1 MTTAIDTAAVTAVLA
16 GIADPESGRPL
27 TDMGQVVSVDASTDR
42 IAVTV
47 GLTTHS
53 AILWAATRARIE
65 EALRTRFPSVGTV
78 TVAIVPHDRP
88 PAKLGQ
94 IGLEAKSVIAVGSG
108 KGGVGKS
115 TIATSIA
122 IGLAR
127 AGSRVGLLDADVY
140 GPSVP
145 HLLGLSGRPEI
156 ENGKIMP
163 ARLAVGAGSMPVMSM
178 GFLVPAG
185 EAVVWRGPML
195 HGAIT
200 QMLRD
205 TLWGPLDYLVID
217 MPPGTGDI
225 ALTLSQVLP
234 LTGSVVVCTPQD
246 VALLDATKAIA
257 MFRKVNI
264 PVLGMVENM
273 AFFVC
278 PDTKKRWDIFGSGGA
293 RRTAQEMDIP
303 FLGEVAHEFRAD
315 RLEVG
320 PGVGILVVGG
330 GLPGVAA
337 RGRVPAQRPA
347 DGSARFSTTSWLFQP
362 GLWFP
367 LNPPASMNR

>member
-1 MTTAIDTAAVTAVLA
+1 MTAAPDQSSVTAVLA
-16 GIADPESGRPL
+16 GVTDPESGRPL
-27 TDMGQVVSVDASTDR
+27 TDMGQVLEVAAAADA

-53 AILWAATRARIE
+53 AILWATTRGRIE
-65 EALRTRFPSVGTV
+65 ELLRSRFPTV
-78 TVAIVPHDRP
+78 QDVRVTIRPHDRP

-115 TIATSIA
+115 TIAASLA

-145 HLLGLSGRPEI
+145 HLLGLSGRPQV
-156 ENGKIMP
+156 ENGKIVPM
-163 ARLAVGAGSMPVMSM
+163 RLEVGGGTMPVMSM

-234 LTGSVVVCTPQD
+234 LTGAVVVCTPQD

-257 MFRKVNI
+257 MFRKVSI
-264 PVLGMVENM
+264 PILGMVENM

-278 PDTKKRWDIFGSGGA
+278 PDTGKRWDIFGSGGA
-293 RRTAQEMDIP
+293 RRTAQEMEIP
-303 FLGEVAHEFRAD
+303 FLGEVPIQIPIREHGDAGKTAANYD
-315 RLEVG
+315 D
-320 PGVGILVVGG
+320 P
-330 GLPGVAA
+330 AA
-337 RGRVPAQRPA
+337 RPYLEAICTRLVGNLAATTAARP
-347 DGSARFSTTSWLFQP
+347 
-362 GLWFP
+362 P
-367 LNPPASMNR
+367 LPSLPVL

>member
-1 MTTAIDTAAVTAVLA
+1 MMSNHSGTIDSAAVTAVLA
-16 GIADPESGRPL
+16 DIADPESGRSL
-27 TDMGQVVSVDASTDR
+27 VEMGQVRSVEASPAS
-42 IAVTV
+42 ISAQI
-47 GLTTHS
+47 GLTSHA
-53 AILWAATRARIE
+53 AILWKQTRGRIE
-65 EALRTRFPSVGTV
+65 ELLRARFPAVPSV
-78 TVAIVPHDRP
+78 TVEIITHDRP
-88 PAKLGQ
+88 PAKIGQ

-115 TIATSIA
+115 TIAASIA

-127 AGSRVGLLDADVY
+127 AGSRVGMLDADVY

-145 HLLGLSGRPEI
+145 HLLGLSGKPQI
-156 ENGKIMP
+156 EEGKITPMFLP
-163 ARLAVGAGSMPVMSM
+163 VGPHPMPVMSM

-205 TLWGPLDYLVID
+205 TSWGPLDYLIID

-234 LTGSVVVCTPQD
+234 LTGAVVVCTPQD

-264 PVLGMVENM
+264 PLLGMVENM
-273 AFFVC
+273 SFFAC
-278 PDTKKRWDIFGSGGA
+278 PDTHKRYDIFGTGGA
-293 RRTAQEMDIP
+293 KRTAKDLDIP
-303 FLGEVAHEFRAD
+303 FLGEVPLQIPIREHGD
-315 RLEVG
+315 SG
-320 PGVGILVVGG
+320 CT
-330 GLPGVAA
+330 AA
-337 RGRVPAQRPA
+337 NF
-347 DGSARFSTTSWLFQP
+347 DD
-362 GLWFP
+362 
-367 LNPPASMNR
+367 PASSPYLEAICTRLVGNLAAAHASRPPMPSLPVL

>member
-1 MTTAIDTAAVTAVLA
+1 MTAVPDQAAVRAVLA
-16 GIADPESGRPL
+16 DFPDPESGRPL
-27 TDMGQVVSVDASTDR
+27 AEMGQLVAVDASAAEIR
-42 IAVTV
+42 VTV

-53 AILWAATRARIE
+53 GILWKQVRGRIE
-65 EALRTRFPSVGTV
+65 ERLRARFPTV
-78 TVAIVPHDRP
+78 PTVDVTITPHDRP
-88 PAKLGQ
+88 PGKLGQ

-115 TIATSIA
+115 TIAASIA

-145 HLLGLSGRPEI
+145 HLLGLAGRPEI
-156 ENGKIMP
+156 DNGKIVPM
-163 ARLAVGAGSMPVMSM
+163 RLAIGSGSMPVMSM
-178 GFLVPAG
+178 GFLVPPG
-185 EAVVWRGPML
+185 EAIVWRGPML
-195 HGAIT
+195 HGAIS

-234 LTGSVVVCTPQD
+234 LTGAVVVCTPQD

-264 PVLGMVENM
+264 PILGMVENM
-273 AFFVC
+273 SFFVC
-278 PDTKKRWDIFGSGGA
+278 PDTQKRYDIFGTGGA
-293 RRTAQEMDIP
+293 KRTAKELDIP
-303 FLGEVAHEFRAD
+303 FLGEVPIQIPIREHGDAGKTAANYDDPAARPY
-315 RLEVG
+315 LEA
-320 PGVGILVVGG
+320 ICEHLVGG
-330 GLPGVAA
+330 LAATNAA
-337 RGRVPAQRPA
+337 RP
-347 DGSARFSTTSWLFQP
+347 
-362 GLWFP
+362 P
-367 LNPPASMNR
+367 LPSLPVL

>member
-1 MTTAIDTAAVTAVLA
+1 MSSPPDGAAVRDVLA
-16 GIADPESGRPL
+16 GIPDPETGRPL
-27 TDMGQVVSVDASTDR
+27 AEMGQVRSVAVAPGS
-42 IAVTV
+42 IAVGI

-53 AILWAATRARIE
+53 AVLWPATRARIE
-65 EALRTRFPSVGTV
+65 ELLRSRFPAVPAVSVE
-78 TVAIVPHDRP
+78 ILPHDRP
-88 PAKLGQ
+88 PGKLGP

-115 TIATSIA
+115 TIAASIA

-145 HLLGLSGRPEI
+145 HLLGLTGRPQI
-156 ENGKIMP
+156 ESGKIVP
-163 ARLAVGAGSMPVMSM
+163 HLLDVGSQRMPVMSM

-234 LTGSVVVCTPQD
+234 LTGAVVVCTPQD

-264 PVLGMVENM
+264 PLLGMVENM

-278 PDTKKRWDIFGSGGA
+278 PDTGKRYDIFGSGGA
-293 RRTAQEMDIP
+293 KRTAQDFEIP
-303 FLGEVAHEFRAD
+303 FLGEVPIQIPIREHGDAGRTAANYDDPQARPYLEAICS
-315 RLEVG
+315 RLVG
-320 PGVGILVVGG
+320 NLAASS
-330 GLPGVAA
+330 AA
-337 RGRVPAQRPA
+337 RP
-347 DGSARFSTTSWLFQP
+347 
-362 GLWFP
+362 P
-367 LNPPASMNR
+367 LPSLPVL

>member
-1 MTTAIDTAAVTAVLA
+1 MTIDAASVTSVLA
-16 GIADPESGRPL
+16 DVADPETGRPL
-27 TDMGQVVSVDASTDR
+27 TQTGQVVAVEAGAAL

-53 AILWAATRARIE
+53 AILWNTTRGRIE
-65 EALRTRFPSVGTV
+65 ELLRARFPQVPDVRVS
-78 TVAIVPHDRP
+78 IVPHDRP
-88 PAKLGQ
+88 PLKLGQ
-94 IGLEAKSVIAVGSG
+94 IGVEAKSVIAVGSG

-115 TIATSIA
+115 TIAASIA

-127 AGSRVGLLDADVY
+127 AGSHTGLLDADVY

-145 HLLGLSGRPEI
+145 HLLGLTGRPQVE
-156 ENGKIMP
+156 EGKIMP
-163 ARLAVGAGSMPVMSM
+163 MRLDVASESLPVMSM
-178 GFLVPAG
+178 GFLVPPG

-225 ALTLSQVLP
+225 ALTLSQALP
-234 LTGSVVVCTPQD
+234 LSGAVVVCTPQD

-264 PVLGMVENM
+264 PILGMVENM
-273 AFFVC
+273 AYFVC
-278 PDTKKRWDIFGSGGA
+278 PDTHKRWDIFGSGGA
-293 RRTAQEMDIP
+293 KRTAHDLDIP
-303 FLGEVAHEFRAD
+303 FLGEVPIQIPIREHGDAGRAAAVYD
-315 RLEVG
+315 DEASRPYFETICSRLVG
-320 PGVGILVVGG
+320 NLAAAS
-330 GLPGVAA
+330 AA
-337 RGRVPAQRPA
+337 RP
-347 DGSARFSTTSWLFQP
+347 
-362 GLWFP
+362 P
-367 LNPPASMNR
+367 LPSLPVL

>member
-1 MTTAIDTAAVTAVLA
+1 MSTTPDQSAVTSILA
-16 GIADPESGRPL
+16 EIADPETGRPL
-27 TDMGQVVSVDASTDR
+27 TAMGQVVSVDVSPTAIKAT
-42 IAVTV
+42 I

-53 AILWAATRARIE
+53 AILWKQTRGRIE
-65 EALRTRFPSVGTV
+65 ELVRSRFPQVANV
-78 TVAIVPHDRP
+78 TIEVVPHDRP
-88 PAKLGQ
+88 PGKLGQ

-115 TIATSIA
+115 TIAASIA

-145 HLLGLSGRPEI
+145 HLLGLSGRPQI
-156 ENGKIMP
+156 EQGKIQPMH
-163 ARLAVGAGSMPVMSM
+163 LALGANQMPVMSM
-178 GFLVPAG
+178 GFLVPPG

-195 HGAIT
+195 HGAIS

-205 TLWGPLDYLVID
+205 TAWGPLDYLIID

-234 LTGSVVVCTPQD
+234 LTGAVVVCTPQD

-264 PVLGMVENM
+264 PILGMVENM
-273 AFFVC
+273 SFFVC
-278 PDTKKRWDIFGSGGA
+278 PDTQKRYDIFGTGGA
-293 RRTAQEMDIP
+293 KRTAKDLDIP
-303 FLGEVAHEFRAD
+303 FLGEVPIQIPIREHGDAGQTAANYEDPASRPYLESICE
-315 RLEVG
+315 RLAG
-320 PGVGILVVGG
+320 NLAATT
-330 GLPGVAA
+330 AA
-337 RGRVPAQRPA
+337 R
-347 DGSARFSTTSWLFQP
+347 
-362 GLWFP
+362 
-367 LNPPASMNR
+367 PPMPSLPVL

>member
-1 MTTAIDTAAVTAVLA
+1 MPSPDSTAIAAALA
-16 GIADPESGRPL
+16 DLRDPETGRPL
-27 TDMGQVVSVDASTDR
+27 AETGQLTVTAAAATA
-42 IAVTV
+42 IAVV
-47 GLTTHS
+47 VKLTTHS
-53 AILWAATRARIE
+53 AILWKVVRARAE
-65 EALRTRFPSVGTV
+65 ELLRAAFPSVPDV
-78 TVAIVPHDRP
+78 QVVVEPHDRAP
-88 PAKLGQ
+88 GKLGQ

-122 IGLAR
+122 LGLAR

-145 HLLGLSGRPEI
+145 HLLGLSGRPQI
-156 ENGKIMP
+156 EDGKIVPM
-163 ARLAVGAGSMPVMSM
+163 RLAIGDGSLPVMSM
-178 GFLVPAG
+178 GFLVPPG

-205 TLWGPLDYLVID
+205 TAWGPLDYLVID

-278 PDTKKRWDIFGSGGA
+278 PDTGKRYDIFGSGGA
-293 RRTAQEMDIP
+293 KRTAQELEIP
-303 FLGEVAHEFRAD
+303 FLGELPIQIPIREHGDAGTTAANYDDPATRPYLEAICE
-315 RLEVG
+315 RLIG
-320 PGVGILVVGG
+320 NLAAAS
-330 GLPGVAA
+330 AA
-337 RGRVPAQRPA
+337 RP
-347 DGSARFSTTSWLFQP
+347 
-362 GLWFP
+362 P
-367 LNPPASMNR
+367 LPTLPVL

>member
-1 MTTAIDTAAVTAVLA
+1 MTAVPDQAAVTAVLA

-27 TDMGQVVSVDASTDR
+27 TEMGQVRSVTAGADT
-42 IAVTV
+42 IAVRV

-53 AILWAATRARIE
+53 AILWNATRGRIE
-65 EALRTRFPSVGTV
+65 EALRTRFPTAPSLTV
-78 TVAIVPHDRP
+78 TVEPHDRP
-88 PAKLGQ
+88 PPKLGQ

-115 TIATSIA
+115 TIAASVA

-145 HLLGLSGRPEI
+145 HLLGLSGRPQV
-156 ENGKIMP
+156 ENGKIVPM
-163 ARLAVGAGSMPVMSM
+163 RLAIGPASMPVMSM

-234 LTGSVVVCTPQD
+234 LTGAVVVCTPQD

-278 PDTKKRWDIFGSGGA
+278 PDTGKRWDIFGSGGA
-293 RRTAQEMDIP
+293 RRTAQELDIP
-303 FLGEVAHEFRAD
+303 FLGEVPIQIPIREHGDAGKTAANYD
-315 RLEVG
+315 D
-320 PGVGILVVGG
+320 P
-330 GLPGVAA
+330 AA
-337 RGRVPAQRPA
+337 RPYLEAICTRLVGNLAAATAARP
-347 DGSARFSTTSWLFQP
+347 
-362 GLWFP
+362 P
-367 LNPPASMNR
+367 LPSLPVL